1 MKKQFKIAML
11 VLAFC
16 AMSVMAFTLISKTA
30 TTAEA
35 ATVGWNQDSTG
46 WWYENP
52 DGSYPINKW
61 EMIDDTWY
69 RFDTSGYMQTGWF
82 LDGTDWHYFKPDG
95 AMAKDWQQIDG
106 EWYFFYG
113 DGEMVYS
120 QWIDDSYLGADG
132 AWIPADMSS
141 CWQLDGTRWWFR
153 NPDGTY
159 PRNEY
164 LWSNNSFYR
173 FDDNGYMMANQWYC
187 YSYEGDGYEWSTWY
201 YYKADGTEAYDEW
214 IGNYFVG
221 FGGVMLAD
229 AWIGE
234 YYVDET
240 GLYSGISCQH
250 DWQANTIDDPLE
262 PDYSYNYWSYPES
275 DWDIS
280 FGEFGATCTECGVTR
295 W

>member
-1 MKKQFKIAML
+1 MKMKKHFKIAML
-11 VLAFC
+11 ALAFC
-16 AMSVMAFTLISKTA
+16 AMSAMASTLISKTA
-30 TTAEA
+30 MTAEA

-82 LDGTDWHYFKPDG
+82 LDGVNWYYFKSDG
-95 AMAKDWQQIDG
+95 AMAEDWQQIDG
-106 EWYFFYG
+106 KWYFFFYG
-113 DGEMVYS
+113 DGEMAYS
-120 QWIDDSYLGADG
+120 YWMDDGYIGADG

-141 CWQLDGTRWWFR
+141 CWQLDSTGWWFR

-159 PRNEY
+159 LRNEF
-164 LWSNNSFYR
+164 LWFNDSFYR
-173 FDDNGYMMANQWYC
+173 FDDNGYMVVNQWC
-187 YSYEGDGYEWSTWY
+187 YDVYNEDGYEWSGWY
-201 YYKADGTEAYDEW
+201 YYKDDGTEAYYEW
-214 IGNYFVG
+214 VGNYFIG
-221 FGGVMLAD
+221 YGGYLLTN

-250 DWQANTIDDPLE
+250 DWQDNTSE
-262 PDYSYNYWSYPES
+262 PDYYYYYHPYPES
-275 DWDIS
+275 DWEIPV
-280 FGEFGATCTECGVTR
+280 GKFGATCKECGVIR